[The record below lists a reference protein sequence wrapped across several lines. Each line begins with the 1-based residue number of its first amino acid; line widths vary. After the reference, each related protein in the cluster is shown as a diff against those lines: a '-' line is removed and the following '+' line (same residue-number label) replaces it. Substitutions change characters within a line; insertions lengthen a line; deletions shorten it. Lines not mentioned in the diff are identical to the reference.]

1 MKFTK
6 FLGLPL
12 LALAV
17 LLAACASES
26 PTPTADLG
34 ATIQAAVVAALPTP
48 TPTPTPDINATVEFR
63 MSATLTA
70 IPTETPIPTPTSTPT
85 PVPTATPIPAPT
97 PTPVPTA
104 TLAPTPT
111 PTPRPTPTP
120 APTPDAAALFSE
132 IVRQIR
138 PSVVRIENGSGSGS
152 GVIFDTVGSNGFI
165 VTNHHVVDNFAE
177 VDVIVNDSTT
187 YRGSVLGTDS
197 IRDLAVVRICCG
209 SFHEASFGSS
219 AEIGPG
225 AEVVTMGYPLG
236 LLGEAT
242 ITRGIISAVRYN
254 SEYRTNVIQT
264 DAAINPGNSGG
275 PMFSLSGKILGI
287 NTFKYEETQSGRP
300 VEGLGFA
307 IPASVVEERVAV
319 LRRVVARPTPIPTTT
334 PAPTG
339 NLFGPE
345 NADLEHNPRDGF
357 IKTYFA
363 DVWVADAE
371 VSATFYNPY
380 AANSHSWN
388 YGFFLRYRS
397 DSPFLVFAVSS
408 SGYWEV
414 LLGERDAT
422 KTYET
427 IDEGRLNNLNISSG
441 EWNHLKVIAIG
452 SSGEFFVNGRRVATL
467 DLSGATHAGDVAV
480 ATGIYQGGER
490 AGSVTKVE
498 DFTVK
503 QPD

>member
-1 MKFTK
+1 M
-6 FLGLPL
+6 
-12 LALAV
+12 
-17 LLAACASES
+17 
-26 PTPTADLG
+26 
-34 ATIQAAVVAALPTP
+34 
-48 TPTPTPDINATVEFR
+48 
-63 MSATLTA
+63 
-70 IPTETPIPTPTSTPT
+70 
-85 PVPTATPIPAPT
+85 
-97 PTPVPTA
+97 
-104 TLAPTPT
+104 
-111 PTPRPTPTP
+111 
-120 APTPDAAALFSE
+120 
-132 IVRQIR
+132 
-138 PSVVRIENGSGSGS
+138 
-152 GVIFDTVGSNGFI
+152 
-165 VTNHHVVDNFAE
+165 
-177 VDVIVNDSTT
+177 IVNDSTT

-209 SFHEASFGSS
+209 SFHEASFASS

-254 SEYRTNVIQT
+254 SEYRTSVIQT

-307 IPASVVEERVAV
+307 IPASMVEERVAV
-319 LRRVVARPTPIPTTT
+319 LRRVVARLTPIPTTT

-345 NADLEHNPRDGF
+345 DADLEHDPRDEF
-357 IKTYFA
+357 IKTYCA

-380 AANSHSWN
+380 AANTHSWD
-388 YGFFLRYRS
+388 YGFLLRS
-397 DSPFLVFAVSS
+397 TVDGPFLVFVVSS
-408 SGYWEV
+408 GRNWEV
-414 LLGERDAT
+414 LRGSRDADT
-422 KTYET
+422 TYET
-427 IDEGRLNNLNISSG
+427 IDDGILSNLNTSAG
-441 EWNHLKVIAIG
+441 EWNHLKVTAIG
-452 SSGEFFVNGRRVATL
+452 NNGEFFVNGRRVATL
-467 DLSGATHAGDVAV
+467 DLSSVTHAGVLAV
-480 ATGIYQGGER
+480 IIGYYRGGER
-490 AGSVTKVE
+490 AGAVTKVK